1 LGRLHHLHGLAT
13 FVSVFTL
20 GLQSLNV
27 NQGHYLAAAVTSF
40 FIGSGHIFLY
50 RYMPA
55 AGVHE
60 FIAYYLGG
68 ITGITFSIWFHK
80 RAKAWLAFQRA
91 RWRRR
96 AIDRGVR
103 RALRRRRR
111 PMAHGRRRSA
121 PQPRHPLNQRGEQ
134 QCKTRSLP
142 H

>member
-1 LGRLHHLHGLAT
+1 MLVYLAT

-91 RWRRR
+91 RC
-96 AIDRGVR
+96 AADD
-103 RALRRRRR
+103 
-111 PMAHGRRRSA
+111 
-121 PQPRHPLNQRGEQ
+121 
-134 QCKTRSLP
+134 CTRSPKTSLKGEKR
-142 H
+142 